1 LLANARHG
9 DRQRTKIGEAMRILL
24 VEDDRDIAQRLA
36 NRLALHGFVVEQAHD
51 AETAMGWPDAE
62 GLTALVVDIGLP
74 GFNGID
80 LVRFWRSRELSTPIL
95 ILTARGSW
103 QEKVEGLNAGADD
116 YVVKPV
122 HAEEIAARLHALIRR
137 TGGHAAARMRAGS
150 VALDPSA
157 RAAWLDDV
165 PLELTQTEY
174 RLLHL
179 FMLRPGH
186 VLGQDDIINHLYPAG
201 DVRDRN
207 TVEVHIGRL
216 RRKIGRA
223 AIGTVRGLGYRL
235 DA

>member
-1 LLANARHG
+1 
-9 DRQRTKIGEAMRILL
+9 MRILL

-51 AETAMGWPDAE
+51 AETAMALPDPE

-80 LVRFWRSRELSTPIL
+80 LVRFWRARELATPIL

-122 HAEEIAARLHALIRR
+122 HAEEIAARLHALVRR
-137 TGGHAAARMRAGS
+137 AGGHAAARLSAGA
-150 VALDPSA
+150 VVLDPMA

-165 PLELTQTEY
+165 PLDLTQTEY

-179 FMLRPGH
+179 FMLRAGH
-186 VLGQDDIINHLYPAG
+186 VLGQNDILNHLYPAG

-235 DA
+235 DP

>member
-1 LLANARHG
+1 
-9 DRQRTKIGEAMRILL
+9 MRILL
-24 VEDDRDIAQRLA
+24 IEDDRDIAQRLSS
-36 NRLALHGFVVEQAHD
+36 RLASLGFAVEQAND
-51 AETAMGWPDAE
+51 AETAMTWPDPEQLA
-62 GLTALVVDIGLP
+62 ALVVDVGLP

-80 LVRFWRSRELSTPIL
+80 LVRLWRDRALTTPIL

-137 TGGHAAARMRAGS
+137 AGGHAAARLSVGS

-157 RAAWLDDV
+157 RAAWLDGT

-179 FMLRPGH
+179 FMLRRGH
-186 VLGQDDIINHLYPAG
+186 VLGQDDILNHLYPAG
-201 DVRDRN
+201 DVRVRN
-207 TVEVHIGRL
+207 TVEVHVGRL
-216 RRKIGRA
+216 RRKIGRT

>member
-1 LLANARHG
+1 
-9 DRQRTKIGEAMRILL
+9 MRILL
-24 VEDDRDIAQRLA
+24 IEDDRDIAQRLA
-36 NRLALHGFVVEQAHD
+36 ARLATLGFSVDHAFD
-51 AETAMGWPDAE
+51 AETAMAWPEPAQ
-62 GLTALVVDIGLP
+62 LTALVVDVGLP

-80 LVRFWRSRELSTPIL
+80 LVRLWRDRGLTTPIL

-122 HAEEIAARLHALIRR
+122 HAEEIAARLHALVRR
-137 TGGHAAARMRAGS
+137 AGGYAAARLCAGA

-186 VLGQDDIINHLYPAG
+186 VLGQDDILNHLYPAG